1 MMGCYGIGISRLI
14 AASVEILSTEQEIR
28 WPFVL
33 APFSVCI
40 IPPKHGSKEMASVEH
55 LTDLVYGEVTKL
67 WELSDDVVV
76 DDRTG
81 YTIGK
86 RLFDAKR

>member
-14 AASVEILSTEQEIR
+14 AASIETFSTENEIR

-40 IPPKHGSKEMASVEH
+40 IPPKDGSREEASVAH
-55 LTDLVYGEVTKL
+55 LTELVYSELVKTK
-67 WELSDDVVV
+67 ELNDDIMV
-76 DDRTG
+76 DDRIG
-81 YTIGK
+81 LTIGK
-86 RLFDAKR
+86 RLLEAKR